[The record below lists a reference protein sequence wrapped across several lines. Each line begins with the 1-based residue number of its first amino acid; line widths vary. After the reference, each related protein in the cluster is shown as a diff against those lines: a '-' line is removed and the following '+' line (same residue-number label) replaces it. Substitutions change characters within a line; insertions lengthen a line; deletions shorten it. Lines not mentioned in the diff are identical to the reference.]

1 MKKVWF
7 IALKEIRDFFQDK
20 GDLIFSLVLPIVIF
34 GLMYGAFGNQ
44 LQFNGTAYI
53 VNQDEGGIYSDQLID
68 QLGTYKGLTIKNLTV
83 ADADSRLERSN
94 IQMAIF
100 IPAEFSANLAAGN
113 QSQIVFKQRGNGST
127 EGQIAASLVRGAA
140 EKINQQVQLQRLV
153 AADLSGSGAGAQQIE
168 SALQIVSAQE
178 AAKPAVQVVEETFGV
193 KPDAV
198 KQYLPGIMTMFVLFA
213 VNLTAQALVDERR
226 RGTLERLLAT
236 RLTVGELFTG
246 KFVAYTF
253 RGFVQ
258 TIILMLLAYIVFGL
272 FTPLTFLEASFL
284 ALIYSAACSTLGIII
299 GSIARSQNQA
309 TWIAV
314 FFTMLMVMLS
324 GTFMAITPGTTL
336 AAFSK
341 ISLNTY
347 ANDAFR
353 SIIIDKASLGSVT
366 TEILVLVGVAVVG
379 LVISRLL
386 FKVGQGSK

>member
-299 GSIARSQNQA
+299 GSISRSQNQA

-347 ANDAFR
+347 ANDVFR